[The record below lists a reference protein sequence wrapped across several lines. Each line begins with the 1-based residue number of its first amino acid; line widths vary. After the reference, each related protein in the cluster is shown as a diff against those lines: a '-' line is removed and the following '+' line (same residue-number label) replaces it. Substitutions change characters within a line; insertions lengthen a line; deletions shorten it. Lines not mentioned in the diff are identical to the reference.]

1 MTAISHRLKA
11 LRKQH
16 ALSLEQLAT
25 RAGLTKSYLSKLE
38 RGLAEPSISTVLKL
52 AQSYDISVGQ
62 LIGEEA
68 SLVDDNISVVRVADR
83 SELSD
88 AASVNGHRYQS
99 LAGKR
104 PLRKMEPFV
113 VHPPREFPDAAAVF
127 PHPGEEFL
135 LVLKGAIEVHV
146 GERQFR
152 LETGDSVYFDSELP
166 HRMRTV
172 SRAMAEVLVVAAH

>member
-16 ALSLEQLAT
+16 GLSLEQLAT

-113 VHPPREFPDAAAVF
+113 VHPPRAFREPETTS
-127 PHPGEEFL
+127 PHDGEELIF
-135 LVLKGAIEVHV
+135 VLKGAVEVLL
-146 GERQFR
+146 GDR
-152 LETGDSVYFDSELP
+152 LERLEAGDSIYFDSSLL

-172 SRAMAEVLVVAAH
+172 SRQMAEVLVVTAH